1 MMDSDNH
8 LDLLPWRRPRRSC
21 ARRLELRIEGIL
33 YHLHDLSGR
42 RFNAKYL
49 RKSVLRPDYFI
60 RRGASGPEL
69 VFLLDQS
76 LCGLRGES
84 AGSHDPIPD
93 HGINPHRSG
102 HEAESERA
110 AGGQDHERAPQIRK
124 GREIR
129 RFWNR
134 SRVATGILVCVLA
147 AVLSYGSWG
156 KTNLTQVKSG
166 EPTFQLETK
175 RAAGG
180 DEYLQ
185 ISLLIDRLFNRQTA
199 IPDFEPYKQ
208 EENFVKQELNALMK
222 EFGAEEYS
230 VPPEFVKE
238 VDRFVRQYQ
247 ERDHDLMAKV
257 LAGERK
263 KLEQV
268 RDILRRNHLP
278 EDLAYMALV
287 ESGFL
292 PSCSSREGAAGFWQF
307 TEVTAREYGMK
318 VNESVDERLDLAKST
333 QAASRYI
340 RDLVLDFGT
349 GSSVML
355 AMAAYN
361 SGREAVRRAV
371 RNVKDPIK
379 QRNFWY
385 LYCTR
390 ALPEETCEY
399 VPKVFAAIIVGRN
412 PRRFGF

>member
-1 MMDSDNH
+1 MDSDNH

-33 YHLHDLSGR
+33 YRLNDLSGR

-69 VFLLDQS
+69 VFLLNPS
-76 LCGLRGES
+76 LCGLRGDS
-84 AGSHDPIPD
+84 TGFRDPIPD
-93 HGINPHRSG
+93 HEITPSRSG
-102 HEAESERA
+102 HEAESERP
-110 AGGQDHERAPQIRK
+110 GGGEHHELVPQISK
-124 GREIR
+124 GLEAR

-134 SRVATGILVCVLA
+134 SRMAAGIMVSILA
-147 AVLSYGSWG
+147 AVLSYGSWR
-156 KTNLTQVKSG
+156 KPDLTRVKSS

-180 DEYLQ
+180 DEYQQ
-185 ISLLIDRLFNRQTA
+185 IGQLIGQLFNRRTA
-199 IPDFEPYKQ
+199 IPSLEVYSQ
-208 EENFVKQELNALMK
+208 EEDFVKQELVALMK
-222 EFGAEEYS
+222 EFGAEEYGF
-230 VPPEFVKE
+230 PPEFVTE

-247 ERDHDLMAKV
+247 ERDHDVMAKV

-263 KLEQV
+263 NLARV
-268 RDILRRNHLP
+268 RDILRRDHLP
-278 EDLAYMALV
+278 EDFAYMALV

-292 PSCSSREGAAGFWQF
+292 PSFSSREGAAGFWQF
-307 TEVTAREYGMK
+307 TEVTAREYGIK
-318 VNESVDERLDLAKST
+318 VDESVDERLDLSKST

-361 SGREAVRRAV
+361 SGREAVHRAV

-385 LYCTR
+385 LYHTH
-390 ALPEETCEY
+390 ALPAETCEY

-412 PRRFGF
+412 PQRFGF